1 MILKWQL
8 AMAGITEGIG
18 ETFNVVSTW
27 EVVGKG

>member
-18 ETFNVVSTW
+18 ETLNVVYTL